1 MIAADDKTNGEMQ
14 IAFGK
19 IPLAVIATGAIAKLN
34 RSCLLV
40 YLAIAA
46 HINGKSWEATPAI
59 ETLVRCTGLHKRS
72 VQRAIL
78 KLQDFALITT
88 ECGGGR
94 HLRNTYLLATKPAAE
109 TVASECH
116 PLAAET
122 VAFRHRKGGISAP
135 KRWRPDA
142 TPTARTARTAAAAE
156 AAAGSQPEE
165 AEIIKT
171 LRAAGITNPKLDKLA
186 ETPGVTADLVRAEA
200 AKLVGTNK
208 RTGVLILNIEAAA
221 VQALAAAKTTADA
234 AESDAIDEQKRRQK
248 VSKRALAV
256 QAAFATVKGMSGE
269 QRATVLQDVLAH
281 VTDFKRGTWET
292 ADPETNEGLALAM
305 AHTAAKAV
313 TP

>member
-1 MIAADDKTNGEMQ
+1 MNAADEKTNGEMQ

-19 IPLAVIATGAIAKLN
+19 IPLEMIATGAIAKLN

-94 HLRNTYLLATKPAAE
+94 HLRNTYLLATKPARETVASECHPLAAE

-142 TPTARTARTAAAAE
+142 THE
-156 AAAGSQPEE
+156 
-165 AEIIKT
+165 
-171 LRAAGITNPKLDKLA
+171 GIGILGAIVVDDQHGVRIDLDKLGA
-186 ETPGVTADLVRAEA
+186 ISDTPARTQVKTNVRRE
-200 AKLVGTNK
+200 V
-208 RTGVLILNIEAAA
+208 
-221 VQALAAAKTTADA
+221 
-234 AESDAIDEQKRRQK
+234 
-248 VSKRALAV
+248 
-256 QAAFATVKGMSGE
+256 
-269 QRATVLQDVLAH
+269 
-281 VTDFKRGTWET
+281 KRG
-292 ADPETNEGLALAM
+292 ANVG
-305 AHTAAKAV
+305 
-313 TP
+313 